1 MPKTEPTILG
11 LTAAEVTELVRRA
24 TRQAVLSDLR
34 AGIPVVGMVD
44 GEVRTLLPTDP
55 AALRFLQEH
64 DDGREEK

>member
-55 AALRFLQEH
+55 AALRLLQEH
-64 DDGREEK
+64 DDGSEQK